1 MSEVKQVA
9 FKRSGLSMPL
19 LLILTVLLTL
29 IPTLNSPVAAVAP
42 STSDCKLLDSFN
54 YSVRLGFPKQ
64 TDRLSATGNQKVLLV
79 AVDYPDAPSTE
90 NATEVLTKAFDT
102 KKINDFYQ
110 SVSYGKVSLS
120 FDFYPSVVRMSKTS
134 SNYVGAITDV
144 YPKPIY
150 VSGILQDAAKQI
162 AGNVVFSNY
171 QAVVIFDLGKIKDWG
186 FWGFA
191 MPDSSPGFSTQS
203 GYIKNSIAIGYEYG
217 LANPAVGFKTTVL
230 MHELGHLFGFIDLYI
245 IAPGNYFIGQT
256 PGPFDIM
263 NATSGKAN
271 EFLAWQRWLQGWVP
285 DSNVTCLD
293 FTDPTSTQLI
303 RPLGK
308 VSAGTQMVVIK
319 ISSQKALVLES
330 RRGTIADNITGNE
343 GLLAYEIDL
352 SMPTLQGP
360 IKIIPRAT
368 DLTMAALSPKID
380 DMDRYLEATAK
391 TGEYIRYK
399 DILIENELGNSDG
412 ESIKIYKGNA
422 ATTRQ
427 SELDLA
433 IYKTKSNEYNLITQ
447 AKASGTYYESPI
459 CIAKTS
465 KFTFQILNTNS
476 IWEDFAS
483 QSGSIRDGSCFL
495 MTETKPYV
503 ITTAPSRTFYRVKIE
518 DPYWQN
524 PYIGQIYLSNFTGA
538 SAKVQ
543 AELELSLAKQN
554 GDYYED
560 NSSCSA
566 SGVTGTV
573 QIEKNGNF
581 EDYAPVTGWVESPG
595 CTGSTKLR
603 PYVIARFVS
612 GTKFRFKFQ
621 ASGWDKDYFSTPIT
635 SGLSAIDQLLEAKN
649 SILKLQADLA
659 AQKSSFE
666 SVNGELITAKS
677 KLEGD
682 VVLLKEQNTTLQ
694 AKVNSLSKTT
704 ITCLKGTTQKKVT
717 GVKPVCPAGYK
728 KKV

>member
-1 MSEVKQVA
+1 MSKDRQV
-9 FKRSGLSMPL
+9 FRRSGLSIPL
-19 LLILTVLLTL
+19 LMILTLVLTL
-29 IPTLNSPVAAVAP
+29 IPTLNSAGAEKALSV
-42 STSDCKLLDSFN
+42 SNCKFGDPFN
-54 YSVRLGFPKQ
+54 YNVGLGFPKNK
-64 TDRLSATGNQKVLLV
+64 DRLSSTGNLKVLLV
-79 AVDYPDAPSTE
+79 AIDYPDATSTE

-102 KKINDFYQ
+102 KKVNDFYQ

-120 FDFYPSVVRMSKTS
+120 FDIYPSIVRMSKTS
-134 SNYVGAITDV
+134 SNYVGNITDT
-144 YPKPIY
+144 YPKPIF
-150 VSGILQDAAKQI
+150 VSTILQEATKQI
-162 AGNVVFSNY
+162 AGDVVFSNY

-186 FWGFA
+186 YWGFA
-191 MPDSSPGFSTQS
+191 IPDSYPGYFTKS
-203 GYIKNSIAIGYEYG
+203 GYVKNSLIIGYEYG
-217 LANPAVGFKTTVL
+217 LKNPAFGFKTAVL
-230 MHELGHLFGFIDLYI
+230 LHELGHLFGFVDLYI

-256 PGPFDIM
+256 PGPFDVM
-263 NATSGKAN
+263 NSTSGAAN

-303 RPLGK
+303 SPLGK
-308 VSAGTQMVVIK
+308 ATTKNQMVVIK
-319 ISSQKALVLES
+319 VNNQKALVLES
-330 RRGTIADNITGNE
+330 RRGTISDNISGNE

-352 SMPTLQGP
+352 SLPTLQGP

-368 DLTMAALSPKID
+368 DLTMAALSPKIGD
-380 DMDRYLEATAK
+380 NERYIEATAK

-399 DILIENELGNSDG
+399 DILIENLLGNTDG

-433 IYKTKSNEYNLITQ
+433 IYKVKSNEYNLISQ

-459 CIAKTS
+459 CVARTS
-465 KFTFQILNTNS
+465 KFTFQILNAKNV
-476 IWEDFAS
+476 WEDFAS
-483 QSGSIRDGSCFL
+483 QSGSTRDGSCFL

-503 ITTAPSRTFYRVKIE
+503 IATVPSRTFYRTKIE
-518 DPYWQN
+518 DPSWQN
-524 PYIGQIYLSNFTGA
+524 PYIGQIFLSNLTGA

-573 QIEKNGNF
+573 QIERNGNF
-581 EDYAPVTGWVESPG
+581 EDYAPVTGWVESAS
-595 CTGSTKLR
+595 CASTNKLR
-603 PYVIARFVS
+603 PYVIARFAS

-621 ASGWDKDYFSTPIT
+621 ASGWDKDYFSNPIT
-635 SGLSAIDQLLEAKN
+635 SGLSTIDQLLEARN
-649 SILKLQADLA
+649 SILKLQSDLA
-659 AQKSSFE
+659 AQKSSLE

-694 AKVNSLSKTT
+694 EKVNSLSKTT

-728 KKV
+728 KKA